1 MVRKKDL
8 LKRIE
13 NLESSNKAL
22 LTLIAEMND
31 KLSYVWKE
39 EKYKEE
45 DYKSLLDEW
54 VNGKEEE
61 GDDK

>member
-22 LTLIAEMND
+22 LTLIAEMNE